1 MIIRKTMAIALMAI
15 GLTIMAA
22 ATPAVAQQ
30 QAGEE
35 PSLVALSIDC
45 RYQLRPAETT
55 ICSSPVL
62 AAMDIQMMT
71 LFNVLNLL
79 ANQEV
84 AVVMASDQEAFL
96 RVRSA
101 CASDAQCIG
110 EAYALRISELD
121 KILKDI
127 ASRGPY

>member
-1 MIIRKTMAIALMAI
+1 MINRKTIAIALMAI
-15 GLTIMAA
+15 GLSATAA
-22 ATPAVAQQ
+22 AAQQ
-30 QAGEE
+30 EQAGEE
-35 PSLVALSIDC
+35 PTLVALSIDC

-84 AVVMASDQEAFL
+84 AVVMAADQDAFL
-96 RVRSA
+96 RVRAA

-110 EAYALRISELD
+110 EAYALRIGELD